1 MNDDDFGSIG
11 GIGNLGCPGIDTEAW
26 QKENRAPLYR
36 EKVNRWLLAR
46 TLRDDPST
54 TAVTETLNAVFV
66 RWFKGIGVDVLLETE
81 SGARTNNVDGLVLVN
96 AVRGDR
102 PSLQHKVK
110 RREDCTLV
118 VPTVEGSKGILWLE
132 VAFNYRGSK
141 TDMPWPIW
149 SAVPLG
155 TEAARVCPVNAD
167 WMLVEVSEPAGDA
180 PPEQSIATIATELI
194 TAPVADVTNTAIS
207 NLLKPFLN
215 PVLLPVW
222 VGLGIWAFS
231 KVKSK

>member
-1 MNDDDFGSIG
+1 MSDENCGSIG
-11 GIGNLGCPGIDTEAW
+11 GIGSLGCAGIDTDAW
-26 QKENRAPLYR
+26 QTANRVPLYR

-46 TLRDDPST
+46 TLRDDPSST
-54 TAVTETLNAVFV
+54 GVRETLNAVFV

-81 SGARTNNVDGLVLVN
+81 SGARTNNVDGLLVVN

-102 PSLQHKVK
+102 PSLKHQVK
-110 RREDCTLV
+110 RREDCTIT
-118 VPTVEGSKGILWLE
+118 VPTVEGSKGVLWIE

-141 TDMPWPIW
+141 TDMPWPTW
-149 SAVPLG
+149 TAMALG

-194 TAPVADVTNTAIS
+194 TAPAADVTNTAIT

-222 VGLGIWAFS
+222 VGLGIWAYS
-231 KVKSK
+231 KFKTR